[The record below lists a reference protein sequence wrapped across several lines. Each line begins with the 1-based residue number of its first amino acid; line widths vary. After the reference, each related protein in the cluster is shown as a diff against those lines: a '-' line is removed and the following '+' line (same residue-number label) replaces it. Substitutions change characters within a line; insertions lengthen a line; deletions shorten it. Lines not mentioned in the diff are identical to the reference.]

1 MILNVTQTNKPRA
14 KRQKKILRLGLLFD
28 RGWCYYQ
35 LHNLRRASSTVG
47 KQIPERWVLFVL
59 RFFKKR
65 FLKRFPRTPSKVLNL
80 SAMSNYVSLTLLESS
95 YHSEVVLLS
104 NESYTE
110 TMTEPTR
117 GRPKSSKRLSKE
129 KKASTVAE
137 DQIIEVFNYW
147 VSTCKTEARRPPV
160 LDEKRRLCIGAAIH
174 DYGVEDCRN
183 AIDGCTMSDFHMGR
197 NKANKK
203 YNDVELIL
211 RDSEHI
217 ERFLEM
223 YEKAVK
229 DPW

>member
-1 MILNVTQTNKPRA
+1 MNLNVTQTNKPRA
-14 KRQKKILRLGLLFD
+14 KRQKKISKLGLLFD
-28 RGWCYYQ
+28 RACCYYQ
-35 LHNLRRASSTVG
+35 LHNLRRASSSVA
-47 KQIPERWVLFVL
+47 KQFPEKWVFFVL
-59 RFFKKR
+59 QIFTKR
-65 FLKRFPRTPSKVLNL
+65 FWERFPQTPSKVLNL

-95 YHSEVVLLS
+95 YDSEVVLFS

-137 DQIIEVFNYW
+137 DQITEVFNFW
-147 VSTCKTEARRPPV
+147 VETCKTDARRPPV

-183 AIDGCTMSDFHMGR
+183 AIEGCTMSDFHMGR

-217 ERFLEM
+217 ERFLELF
-223 YEKAVK
+223 EKAIK